1 MKAFEIHQYNNYP
14 YSKVLGRDGGLGE
27 GRPSFKKVSLPPK
40 KEKNMAKYR
49 QSRINE
55 EMFKEAAQII
65 RTVKD
70 PRVSEAFVSVT
81 GVEVTPDLKYAKIFY
96 SHMQGDKKTVKKGL
110 ESSAPYIRGQL
121 AKSLNLRITP
131 ELTFVEDTSIAYGAK
146 IEKIIS
152 GFTYVEQ
159 PEEETTEKDAFDE
172 LLDDEDDE

>member
-1 MKAFEIHQYNNYP
+1 
-14 YSKVLGRDGGLGE
+14 
-27 GRPSFKKVSLPPK
+27 
-40 KEKNMAKYR
+40 MAKYR

-81 GVEVTPDLKYAKIFY
+81 GVEVTPDLKFAKIYY

-131 ELTFVEDTSIAYGAK
+131 ELTFVEDTSIDSF
-146 IEKIIS
+146 IS
-152 GFTYVEQ
+152 GFELAWKLCMELNNYENERLVSC
-159 PEEETTEKDAFDE
+159 PMEKE
-172 LLDDEDDE
+172 LSARFTFKQEKEK

>member
-1 MKAFEIHQYNNYP
+1 
-14 YSKVLGRDGGLGE
+14 
-27 GRPSFKKVSLPPK
+27 
-40 KEKNMAKYR
+40 MAKYR

-81 GVEVTPDLKYAKIFY
+81 GVEVTPDLKFAKIYY

-110 ESSAPYIRGQL
+110 ESSAPYIRGQI
-121 AKSLNLRITP
+121 AKNLNLRITP

-152 GFTYVEQ
+152 GFTYTEQ
-159 PEEETTEKDAFDE
+159 PEEETAETSALDD
-172 LLDDEDDE
+172 LLDEDDED